1 MAFYGGG
8 DSSELGR
15 ERGRR
20 EWIERSTTHE
30 LEGYVHA
37 WESQAPQWSLVHV
50 VHGRQVIPTGGA
62 CSQLAANWLFAQITK
77 KTCSRVVNFDFQNVK
92 C

>member
-1 MAFYGGG
+1 MAFCGGG

-20 EWIERSTTHE
+20 EWIERSTTRE

-37 WESQAPQWSLVHV
+37 WESQAPQWSLVHA
-50 VHGRQVIPTGGA
+50 VHGRQVIPTGWS
-62 CSQLAANWLFAQITK
+62 CCQLAANRLFAQITK
-77 KTCSRVVNFDFQNVK
+77 KLAVEW
-92 C
+92 